1 MKALS
6 SLDMKLL
13 RDMWRRRGQV
23 LAIAMVVAS
32 AVATLIMALAA
43 LHSLSSARASYYEGH
58 RFADAFVSLKR
69 APDNIAARLRAVPGV
84 VRAEVRVTTY
94 ATLDIPGMPD
104 PVRGL
109 AISMPADNASALNAL
124 VLRTGRLPDPAR
136 PDEIIVHESFANA
149 HGFSPGST
157 FAANINGRRLSLTVV
172 GIALSPEFIYVIAP
186 GEIVPDDARYG
197 VFWMDRKAL
206 AAATDM
212 KGAFNNVLFRLS
224 TGVNERETLAAIDA
238 RVEAYGGTG
247 AYGRSQQMSHSFLDS
262 EFGQLS
268 TMAGVIPQIFLLV
281 ASFLVYSVIARQI
294 ETQRE
299 EIGILKAF
307 GYSDAAVAWHFIKMA
322 LVTAM
327 IGLLAGWASG
337 YWLAG
342 LITDLYRQYF
352 RFPSLELAMSLDVLA
367 LSALVALAA
376 AGAGALVAV
385 VRVTQLSPAGAMAP
399 PVPAVYGEGPLER
412 LGLLKGMGSTG
423 FMIIRHI
430 TRFPLRSTMTVTGIA
445 LSLGLLISTTQFFD
459 SVRVMV
465 DTFFFRAQRQDV
477 SITFTELRADAV
489 RADLARLPGVIS
501 VELRRG
507 MTARLTNATRSERI
521 YIQGIDRDARLSQQV
536 DVDGRTIVLPT
547 EGLVLSRRLAD
558 KLAVSAGDM
567 LDLRQL
573 DGRRRVAR
581 MPVAFVIDEYVGLAA
596 YMDRRALNRLAG
608 DGPVA
613 ASAALKI
620 DPLRER
626 ELFHAVRDI
635 PGIFTI
641 SLQRHAYTRFRELV
655 DQNIMTMVWFYCG
668 FAAIIAFGVAYN
680 ASRITLSE
688 RSHELATLRV
698 LGYHRAEVARILVG
712 ELALLTILGL
722 PLGVLAGYGLSL
734 YMIDRFTTD
743 LFQMPFGLTAATV
756 GQAML
761 VVGGA
766 ALVSCLLVA
775 RNVANLDL
783 VRVLKTRY

>member
-1 MKALS
+1 VKALS

-23 LAIAMVVAS
+23 LAIALVITS
-32 AVATLIMALAA
+32 AVATLIMALGA
-43 LHSLSSARASYYEGH
+43 LDSLSSARAAYYERY

-69 APDNIAARLRAVPGV
+69 APDTFATRLRALPGV
-84 VRAEVRVTTY
+84 VRAEVRVTTF
-94 ATLDIPGMPD
+94 ATLDIPGMKD

-109 AISMPADNASALNAL
+109 AISLPIDNATALNAL
-124 VLRTGRLPDPAR
+124 VLRMGRFPDPAR
-136 PDEIIVHESFANA
+136 PGEIIVHEAFANA
-149 HGFSPGST
+149 HGFSPGSIL
-157 FAANINGRRLSLTVV
+157 AANINGRRLTLTVV

-206 AAATDM
+206 SAVTDTQ
-212 KGAFNNVLFRLS
+212 GAFNDVLLRLS
-224 TGVNERETLAAIDA
+224 PGVSERDTLAAIDTLL
-238 RVEAYGGTG
+238 EPYGGTG
-247 AYGRSQQMSHSFLDS
+247 AYGRSQHMSHSFLDS

-268 TMAGVIPQIFLLV
+268 TMAGVIPEIFLLV

-322 LVTAM
+322 LLTAM
-327 IGLLAGWASG
+327 LGLILGWASG

-342 LITDLYRQYF
+342 LITDLYRLYF
-352 RFPSLELAMSLDVLA
+352 RFPNLELSVSLGVLA

-376 AGAGALVAV
+376 TGAGALMAV
-385 VRVTQLSPAGAMAP
+385 VRVMKLSPAVAMAP

-412 LGLLKGMGSTG
+412 LGLLKGIGSTG
-423 FMIIRHI
+423 FMIVRHV

-459 SVRVMV
+459 SVRVMI

-477 SITFTELRADAV
+477 SVTFTELRSDTV
-489 RADLARLPGVIS
+489 RMDLARLPGVIS

-507 MTARLTNATRSERI
+507 MTARLTNGTRGERV
-521 YIQGIDRDARLSQQV
+521 YIQGIDRNARLSRQV
-536 DVDGRTIVLPT
+536 DVDGRAIVLPR

-558 KLAVSAGDM
+558 KLAVKAGDTV
-567 LDLRQL
+567 DLRQL
-573 DGRRRVAR
+573 EGRRRIAR
-581 MPVAFVIDEYVGLAA
+581 VPIAFVIDEYVGLAA
-596 YMDRRALNRLAG
+596 YMDRPALNRLAG

-626 ELFHAVRDI
+626 ELFQTVRDI

-641 SLQRHAYTRFRELV
+641 SLQRHAYTKFRELV

-698 LGYHRAEVARILVG
+698 LGYHRTEVARILVG
-712 ELALLTILGL
+712 ELVLLTILGL

-756 GQAML
+756 GQAIL

-766 ALVSCLLVA
+766 ALVSCLMVA
-775 RNVANLDL
+775 RNVADLDL
-783 VRVLKTRY
+783 VRVLKTRE

>member
-1 MKALS
+1 VIALS
-6 SLDMKLL
+6 ALDTKLM

-23 LAIAMVVAS
+23 LAIALVITS
-32 AVATLIMALAA
+32 AVATLIMALGA
-43 LHSLSSARASYYEGH
+43 LESLSSARAAYYERY

-69 APDNIAARLRAVPGV
+69 APDVIAARLRALPGV
-84 VRAEVRVTTY
+84 ARAEARISTY
-94 ATLDIPGMPD
+94 ATLDIPGMQD

-109 AISMPADNASALNAL
+109 AISLPADNAAALNAI
-124 VLRTGRLPDPAR
+124 VLRTGRFPDPSR
-136 PDEIIVHESFANA
+136 PDEILVHEAFASA
-149 HGFSPGST
+149 HGFSPGSS
-157 FAANINGRRLSLTVV
+157 FAANINGRRLSLTAV
-172 GIALSPEFIYVIAP
+172 GVALSPEFIYVIAP

-206 AAATDM
+206 AAVTDTE
-212 KGAFNNVLFRLS
+212 GAFNDVLFRLS
-224 TGVNERETLAAIDA
+224 PGTNERDALAAID
-238 RVEAYGGTG
+238 VLLEPYGGTG
-247 AYGRSQQMSHSFLDS
+247 AFGRSQHPSHSFLES

-268 TMAGVIPQIFLLV
+268 TMAGVIPEIFLLV

-322 LVTAM
+322 LVTAL
-327 IGLLAGWASG
+327 IGLLLGWVSG
-337 YWLAG
+337 YWLAD

-352 RFPSLELAMSLDVLA
+352 RFPNLVLEISPDVLV
-367 LSALVALAA
+367 LSALVALIAA
-376 AGAGALVAV
+376 AAGALVAV
-385 VRVTQLSPAGAMAP
+385 DRVMKLSPAVAMAP
-399 PVPAVYGEGPLER
+399 PVPAIYGEGPLER
-412 LGLLKGMGSTG
+412 LGLLRGIGATG
-423 FMIIRHI
+423 FMIVRHI
-430 TRFPLRSTMTVTGIA
+430 TRFPMRSTMTVTGIA

-459 SVRVMV
+459 SVKVMI

-477 SITFTELRADAV
+477 TVTFTELRSDAV
-489 RADLARLPGVIS
+489 RSDLARLPGVIS

-507 MTARLTNATRSERI
+507 MTARLTSGALSERI
-521 YIQGIDRDARLSQQV
+521 YIQGIDRNARLSQQV
-536 DVDGRTIVLPT
+536 DIDGRAITLPRN
-547 EGLVLSRRLAD
+547 GLVLSQRLAD
-558 KLAVSAGDM
+558 KLAVSAGDTV
-567 LDLRQL
+567 DLRQL
-573 DGRRRVAR
+573 DGRRRTAR
-581 MPVAFVIDEYVGLAA
+581 VPVAFVIDEYVGLAA
-596 YMDRRALNRLAG
+596 YMDRAALNRLAG

-620 DPLRER
+620 DPQRER

-641 SLQRHAYTRFRELV
+641 SLQRHAYLKFRELV
-655 DQNIMTMVWFYCG
+655 DQNIMTMVWFYCA

-698 LGYHRAEVARILVG
+698 LGYHRSEVARILVG
-712 ELALLTILGL
+712 ELVLLTLLAI
-722 PLGVLAGYGLSL
+722 PLGVLVGHGLSL
-734 YMIDRFTTD
+734 YMIERFTTD

-756 GQAML
+756 GQAIL

-766 ALVSCLLVA
+766 SLVSCLLVA

-783 VRVLKTRY
+783 VRVLKTRE

>member
-1 MKALS
+1 MIALS
-6 SLDMKLL
+6 ALDTKLM

-23 LAIAMVVAS
+23 LAIALVITS
-32 AVATLIMALAA
+32 AVATLIMALGA
-43 LHSLSSARASYYEGH
+43 LDSLSSARAAYYERY

-69 APDNIAARLRAVPGV
+69 APDMVAARLRALPGIA
-84 VRAEVRVTTY
+84 RAEARVTTF
-94 ATLDIPGMPD
+94 ATLDIPGMRD

-109 AISMPADNASALNAL
+109 AISLPADNASALNAI
-124 VLRTGRLPDPAR
+124 VLRTGRFPDPSR
-136 PDEIIVHESFANA
+136 PDEILVHEAFANA

-157 FAANINGRRLSLTVV
+157 FAANINGRRLTMTVV
-172 GIALSPEFIYVIAP
+172 GVALAPEFIYVIAP

-206 AAATDM
+206 AAVTDTE
-212 KGAFNNVLFRLS
+212 GAFNDVLFRLS
-224 TGVNERETLAAIDA
+224 PGTSEPDALAAIDA
-238 RVEAYGGTG
+238 LLEPYGGTG
-247 AYGRSQQMSHSFLDS
+247 AFGRSQHMSHSFLDS

-268 TMAGVIPQIFLLV
+268 TMAGVIPQVFLLV

-307 GYSDAAVAWHFIKMA
+307 GYADAAVAWHFVKMA
-322 LVTAM
+322 LVTAL
-327 IGLLAGWASG
+327 IGLLLGWAAG

-352 RFPSLELAMSLDVLA
+352 RFPNLVLEISPDVLA
-367 LSALVALAA
+367 LSAMVAMIAAA
-376 AGAGALVAV
+376 AGAVVAV
-385 VRVTQLSPAGAMAP
+385 VRVMKLSPAVAMAP
-399 PVPAVYGEGPLER
+399 PVPAIYGEGPLER
-412 LGLLKGMGSTG
+412 LGLLRGIGSTG
-423 FMIIRHI
+423 FMIVRHI

-459 SVRVMV
+459 SVKVMI

-477 SITFTELRADAV
+477 SVTFTELRSDAV
-489 RADLARLPGVIS
+489 RIDLARLPGVIS

-521 YIQGIDRDARLSQQV
+521 YIQGIDRNARLSQQV
-536 DVDGRTIVLPT
+536 DIDGRAITLPRD
-547 EGLVLSRRLAD
+547 GLVLSRRLAD
-558 KLAVSAGDM
+558 KLAIKTGDTV
-567 LDLRQL
+567 DLRQL
-573 DGRRRVAR
+573 EGRRRTAR
-581 MPVAFVIDEYVGLAA
+581 VPVAFVIDEYVGLAA
-596 YMDRRALNRLAG
+596 YMDRTALNRLAG

-613 ASAALKI
+613 ASAAMKI
-620 DPLRER
+620 DPTRER

-641 SLQRHAYTRFRELV
+641 SLQRHAYLKFRELV

-668 FAAIIAFGVAYN
+668 FAALIAFGVAYN

-698 LGYHRAEVARILVG
+698 LGYHRTEVARILVG
-712 ELALLTILGL
+712 ELVLLTLLGI
-722 PLGVLAGYGLSL
+722 PLGVLVGYGLSL
-734 YMIDRFTTD
+734 YMIERFTTD
-743 LFQMPFGLTAATV
+743 LFQMPFGLTAATI
-756 GQAML
+756 GQAIL

-766 ALVSCLLVA
+766 ALVSCLMVA

-783 VRVLKTRY
+783 VRVLKTRE

>member
-1 MKALS
+1 MSGLS
-6 SLDMKLL
+6 SLDRKLA

-23 LAIAMVVAS
+23 LAIALVITS
-32 AVATLIMALAA
+32 AVATLIMALGA
-43 LHSLSSARASYYEGH
+43 LHSLSSARASYYERY

-69 APDNIAARLRAVPGV
+69 APDLVAARLRALPGI
-84 VRAEVRVTTY
+84 ARVQTRIATY
-94 ATLDIPGMPD
+94 ATLDIPGMKD

-109 AISMPADNASALNAL
+109 ALSLPQDNASALNAL
-124 VLRTGRLPDPAR
+124 VLRSGRFPDAAR
-136 PDEIIVHESFANA
+136 PGEVIIHEAFADA
-149 HGFSPGST
+149 HAFTPGST
-157 FAANINGRRLSLTVV
+157 FAANMNGRRLTLTIV

-197 VFWMDRKAL
+197 VIWMDRKAL
-206 AAATDM
+206 AAATDTQ
-212 KGAFNNVLFRLS
+212 GAFNDVLFTLS
-224 TGVNERETLAAIDA
+224 PGVNERDALSSIDTLL
-238 RVEAYGGTG
+238 EPYGGTG
-247 AYGRSQQMSHSFLDS
+247 AYGRSQHMSHSFLDS

-268 TMAGVIPQIFLLV
+268 TMAGVIPEVFLLV

-307 GYSDAAVAWHFIKMA
+307 GYADAAVAWHFIKMA
-322 LVTAM
+322 LVTAL
-327 IGLLAGWASG
+327 IGLLLGWAAG
-337 YWLAG
+337 YWLAS

-352 RFPSLELAMSLDVLA
+352 RFPNLVLEISPDVLA
-367 LSALVALAA
+367 LSALVALIAAA
-376 AGAGALVAV
+376 AGAVVAV
-385 VRVTQLSPAGAMAP
+385 GRVMKLSPAVAMAP
-399 PVPAVYGEGPLER
+399 PMPAIYGEGPLER
-412 LGLLKGMGSTG
+412 MGLLRGIGSTG
-423 FMIIRHI
+423 FMIVRHI

-459 SVRVMV
+459 SVKVMI

-477 SITFTELRADAV
+477 SVTFTELRSDTV
-489 RADLARLPGVIS
+489 RIDLARLPGVIS

-507 MTARLTNATRSERI
+507 VTARLTNATRSERI
-521 YIQGIDRDARLSQQV
+521 YIQGIDRNARLSQQV
-536 DVDGRTIVLPT
+536 DIDGRAITLPRD
-547 EGLVLSRRLAD
+547 GLVLSRRLAD
-558 KLAVSAGDM
+558 KLAVTAGDVI
-567 LDLRQL
+567 DLRQL
-573 DGRRRVAR
+573 EGRRRVAR
-581 MPVAFVIDEYVGLAA
+581 VPIAFVIDEYVGLAA
-596 YMDRRALNRLAG
+596 YMDRTALNRLAG

-613 ASAALKI
+613 ASAAMKI
-620 DPLRER
+620 DPTRER

-641 SLQRHAYTRFRELV
+641 SLQRHAYLKFRELV

-698 LGYHRAEVARILVG
+698 LGYHRTEVARILVG
-712 ELALLTILGL
+712 ELVLLTLLAI
-722 PLGVLAGYGLSL
+722 PLGVLVGYGLSL

-743 LFQMPFGLTAATV
+743 LFQMPFGLTAETIGKAI
-756 GQAML
+756 L

-783 VRVLKTRY
+783 VRVLKTRE